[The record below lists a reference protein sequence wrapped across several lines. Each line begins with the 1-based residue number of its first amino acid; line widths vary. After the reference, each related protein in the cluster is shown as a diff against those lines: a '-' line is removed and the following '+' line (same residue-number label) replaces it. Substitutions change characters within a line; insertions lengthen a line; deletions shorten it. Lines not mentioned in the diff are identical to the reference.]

1 MRRLVTLA
9 VLAPAIASA
18 APVQPALNV
27 TTVEGDVTATQSRWT
42 SDGSRIVTDATV
54 RTATGDV
61 VVSQLGGTVGN
72 LTMRTFPGPEPL
84 AIGMRVAVGTHAAV
98 DLGNRMHVVADDVRV
113 LAQPAGF
120 VRTGPTRAGRYLYWE
135 SGCVYVTISPEGTR
149 QVNGDDEIAAIDASI
164 AEWNTRTASCSYL
177 DIKTEKPTG
186 EPLEVGRNNVN
197 LIKFRDESWCRPA
210 IDDDPMRCYSPA
222 AAGLTT
228 AVFVDDA
235 SSDRD
240 GAIVDADVELNGHD
254 FATAY
259 NGQTSGTADCESEIT
274 NTLTHELG
282 HLLGLEHPCL
292 ASGDPPRTD
301 GAGNPV
307 PTCNAAM
314 GIPEIVNA
322 TMFNYQSCGE
332 LDKASLS
339 DDDVAGMCT
348 VYPKANDPGTCEKV
362 GEGGGC
368 CDAST
373 APFPSLFVGGF
384 VLFGLLRRR
393 RTKSS

>member
-9 VLAPAIASA
+9 VLAPALASA

-27 TTVEGDVTATQSRWT
+27 STVEGDVTATSSRWT
-42 SDGSRIVTDATV
+42 GDGSRIVTEATV

-84 AIGMRVAVGTHAAV
+84 RVGMRVAVGTHAGA
-98 DLGNRMHVVADDVRV
+98 DLGNRMHIVADDVRV

-135 SGCVYVTISPEGTR
+135 SGCVYVTVSPEGTR
-149 QVNGDDEIAAIDASI
+149 QVNGDDEFEAIDASI

-177 DIKTEKPTG
+177 DIVTEKPTG
-186 EPLEVGRNNVN
+186 DPLEVGRNNVN

-240 GAIVDADVELNGHD
+240 GAIVDADIELNGHD
-254 FATAY
+254 FATSY
-259 NGQTSGTADCESEIT
+259 NGQTSGTAGCNSEIT

-292 ASGDPPRTD
+292 ASGDPARID
-301 GAGNPV
+301 GNGNPV
-307 PTCNAAM
+307 PTCNASM
-314 GIPEIVNA
+314 GNPAIVNA

-339 DDDVAGMCT
+339 DDDVAGVCAI
-348 VYPKANDPGTCEKV
+348 YPKADDPGTCEKV

-368 CDAST
+368 CDASST
-373 APFPSLFVGGF
+373 PFPSLFVGGF
-384 VLFGLLRRR
+384 VVFGLLRRR